1 MRFSLCCFILC
12 LTSCFTRR
20 QVFLLICILHMY
32 IYWTSFLYITTHL
45 HCVYMHIIGC
55 VYLNKYIYIHMCIYI
70 FHIYTFMCVYMYV
83 CVLAAA
89 QLFRVLPSS
98 CLLNTIGAAQAHQKQ
113 PWRSHSNAVSRHWAA
128 KQHRTTC
135 AAATPSAATPAPF
148 ARRHTK

>member
-70 FHIYTFMCVYMYV
+70 FHIYTFMCVYIYMYV

-113 PWRSHSNAVSRHWAA
+113 PWRSHSNAVSRH
-128 KQHRTTC
+128 
-135 AAATPSAATPAPF
+135 
-148 ARRHTK
+148 